1 MPKESEGVFIDANVL
16 IYSTFDDFERE
27 KHVQCTESL
36 NKMARSGRA
45 LFVSTQ
51 VLREFF
57 ATATNGTIFKKPL
70 TPKQATRQMRDFLKL
85 FSLVHEKET
94 TLPILMDLLD
104 KYAVSRQKIHDMNIV
119 STMID
124 NGIFEILTFNV
135 KDFQQISEISLHSFK

>member
-1 MPKESEGVFIDANVL
+1 MPMPKESEGVFIDANVL

-36 NKMARSGRA
+36 NKIARSGRA

-57 ATATNGTIFKKPL
+57 AIATNGTIFKKPL

-85 FSLVHEKET
+85 FSLLHEKET
-94 TLPILMDLLD
+94 TVHLIKDVKKWLLSFGADARLLEPAD
-104 KYAVSRQKIHDMNIV
+104 KREEMKKLAEKVLSQYK
-119 STMID
+119 
-124 NGIFEILTFNV
+124 G
-135 KDFQQISEISLHSFK
+135 